1 MFLFVVLQVIG
12 DSSSES
18 QDFGVLNGLLESE
31 SWQDAAVPR
40 KVNSQTL
47 EFFCGGEHGLR
58 THNGSAELPSQL
70 LQNYHMSLTSMFL
83 FCGE

>member
-47 EFFCGGEHGLR
+47 EFFAGV
-58 THNGSAELPSQL
+58 
-70 LQNYHMSLTSMFL
+70 SM
-83 FCGE
+83 G